1 MTNPNATSP
10 LLETPARQAYSLYSE
25 FKHFAFKG
33 NVVDLAVGVIIGAGF
48 AKLVDSLVKHLLMPL
63 ISVILPSQQ
72 DYLSWKWVVQGKEI
86 PFGLFLGE
94 LLNFLLVALAL
105 FIFIVKFLG
114 WLVRTKQQQEVTPP
128 PPLTKDQQ
136 LLTEIRDLLRTRS

>member
-1 MTNPNATSP
+1 MTNPHATSP

-33 NVVDLAVGVIIGAGF
+33 NVVDLAVGVIVGAGF

-114 WLVRTKQQQEVTPP
+114 WLVRTKQQQEVTAA